1 MYKQK
6 GREPMTDYEVAN
18 TPINEEMLR
27 FRIKRLDDQIRVE
40 FDLIG
45 HRMTWLVIS
54 QSFLF
59 SAVSLTVNNSVNP
72 SAVKISELL
81 RWLIPIIGII
91 TCISVGL
98 ATFAARSVINKL
110 KRQRDPLESQDP
122 TDYQLE
128 SIGVRSSS
136 WEHKIGNI
144 PSLILPWVLC
154 IAWFLVFLWNIL

>member
-1 MYKQK
+1 
-6 GREPMTDYEVAN
+6 
-18 TPINEEMLR
+18 MLR

-59 SAVSLTVNNSVNP
+59 SAVSLTVNNLVNP

-91 TCISVGL
+91 TCSSVGL
-98 ATFAARSVINKL
+98 ATFAALSVITNL
-110 KRQRDPLESQDP
+110 KEQRDNLEDKAK
-122 TDYQLE
+122 DDLE
-128 SIGVRSSS
+128 LIGVRITS

-144 PSLILPWVLC
+144 PSLILPWILC
-154 IAWFLVFLWNIL
+154 IAWLLVLLWNRL

>member
-6 GREPMTDYEVAN
+6 GREPMTDCEVAN

-98 ATFAARSVINKL
+98 ATFAARSVIDKL
-110 KRQRDPLESQDP
+110 KSQRDPLESQEP
-122 TDYQLE
+122 
-128 SIGVRSSS
+128 IGVRSAS

-144 PSLILPWVLC
+144 PSVILPWVLC